1 MQVVEQRFA
10 HALPEVTHGL
20 VPHEDEPERMAPAQR
35 LPERMRADRLPGAA
49 DQAQPA
55 LQGALIDGAGDAAAT
70 IGGRVFRMGRPHEF
84 LGATVQLDQAVEYRV
99 AGQAAAPDI
108 FHINVVFAIRFAAM
122 EHQIGE
128 PGFHRRQAVQRI
140 AARAHATLER
150 IELGIEN
157 VGGVLDVDTQLQRCP
172 APEREPRHGR
182 QDQAGHGPSHQPLN
196 KLSGLRRAQTR
207 ALFSQSARWT
217 FRPANIP

>member
-10 HALPEVTHGL
+10 HALAEITHGL

-35 LPERMRADRLPGAA
+35 LPERVRAGRLPGAA

-55 LQGALIDGAGDAAAT
+55 LQGALIDGAGDAAAP
-70 IGGRVFRMGRPHEF
+70 IGGCVFRMGRPHGF
-84 LGATVQLDQAVEYRV
+84 LDAAVQLDQAVEYRV
-99 AGQAAAPDI
+99 AGQAAAPGI
-108 FHINVVFAIRFAAM
+108 FHIYVVFAIRFAAA
-122 EHQIGE
+122 EHEIGK
-128 PGFHRRQAVQRI
+128 PGCHRRQAVQRV

-150 IELGIEN
+150 VEFGIEKL
-157 VGGVLDVDTQLQRCP
+157 GGVLDVDAQLQRRP
-172 APEREPRHGR
+172 APERERRHGW
-182 QDQAGHGPSHQPLN
+182 QDQAGHGPPHQPLS

-207 ALFSQSARWT
+207 ALLSQSSRWT